1 LQAIDAFLKQDKH
14 SEIAHFALG
23 STHVKVLVDIRR
35 FLYIPHVVQEIV
47 SAEKTPTLSLVI
59 PMYKK
64 LVVMLNDLKRELPEL
79 SHAISASVIKLDE
92 YLAKSRRTKLYAL
105 AIGK

>member
-1 LQAIDAFLKQDKH
+1 
-14 SEIAHFALG
+14 
-23 STHVKVLVDIRR
+23 V
-35 FLYIPHVVQEIV
+35 PHVVQEIV
-47 SAEKTPTLSLVI
+47 STEKTPTLSLVI
-59 PMYKK
+59 PMYEK

-105 AIGK
+105 AIGKSQIASMVCWYHSHRFDCSHQPDDQV